1 MPASTPE
8 RLETD
13 RMVLERLRAE
23 HAAELF
29 ELLRDPRIA
38 RTLYASG
45 VPQSDAEMADNLVN
59 KLEHWER
66 YGFGMWLL
74 RDRATHAVVGRGG
87 LQHTFVAGC
96 DEVEAAWAIAP
107 ARWGQGLATEMAR
120 AAVRVA
126 FDDLGLGEI
135 VAFTLPTNRASRR
148 VMEKSGF
155 VQEREIIHAGL
166 PHVLYRQ
173 SRGGSAGSIATL
185 P

>member
-1 MPASTPE
+1 MPASRE

-13 RMVLERLRAE
+13 RMVLERVRAE
-23 HAAELF
+23 HAEELF
-29 ELLRDPRIA
+29 EVLGDPRVA

-45 VPQSDAEMADNLVN
+45 VPQTDAEMADNLVN

-74 RDRATHAVVGRGG
+74 RDRQTGTVVGRGG

-96 DEVEAAWAIAP
+96 DEVEVAWAIAP
-107 ARWGQGLATEMAR
+107 ARWREGLATEMAH
-120 AAVRVA
+120 AAVHVA

-135 VAFTLPTNRASRR
+135 VAFTLPTNIASRR

-155 VQEREIIHAGL
+155 AYEREIVHAGL

-173 SRGGSAGSIATL
+173 AHRTSAGPVARL
-185 P
+185 H